1 MLSVQVNILTN
12 SIIESVIGV
21 LLAVFHGRAM
31 TGRGCYEIMLSK
43 FIYVEIDVYGVVE
56 MREQ

>member
-1 MLSVQVNILTN
+1 MIPVQVNLLTN
-12 SIIESVIGV
+12 IITESVIGV

-31 TGRGCYEIMLSK
+31 TGRGSYEIKLFK